1 MKYSVS
7 LHFSYDRLRT
17 NENPAMI
24 FFSDDEDYLIFDDQS
39 GKCYPSED
47 LSIFYNLSSSVDLL
61 ERFLEL
67 L

>member
-7 LHFSYDRLRT
+7 LHFSYHKLQT
-17 NENPAMI
+17 EEKTAMI
-24 FFSDDEDYLIFDDQS
+24 LFSDDEDYLMFDDQS
-39 GKCYPSED
+39 GKAYPSED
-47 LSIFYNLSSSVDLL
+47 SSIFYNLSSSVDLL